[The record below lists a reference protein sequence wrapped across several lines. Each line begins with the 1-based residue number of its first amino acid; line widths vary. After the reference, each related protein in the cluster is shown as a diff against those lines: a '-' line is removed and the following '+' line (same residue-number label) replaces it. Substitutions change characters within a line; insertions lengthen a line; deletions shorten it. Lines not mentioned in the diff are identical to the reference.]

1 MHTTDDN
8 SHWLDMTIVRGFES
22 ASTFEF
28 KLTSHHCGASTAAA
42 SAIAEVYYVG
52 GIVITMQL
60 PSTSVPICCCTISKV
75 VHGQVNNK
83 TMMMMQHLY
92 PPLVS
97 RNSSV
102 AILT

>member
-28 KLTSHHCGASTAAA
+28 KLTFHHCGESTAAA
-42 SAIAEVYYVG
+42 SAIAEVYYIG

-60 PSTSVPICCCTISKV
+60 PSTSVCQSAAA
-75 VHGQVNNK
+75 
-83 TMMMMQHLY
+83 L
-92 PPLVS
+92 S
-97 RNSSV
+97 RKWCM
-102 AILT
+102 AR